1 MESAGPEKSRGGRT
15 FRYGERA
22 VRLDVYLPPA
32 LEALVQEA
40 ANGRRVPGGRKWTA
54 SQLAAEAI
62 ARAYSFDLTSQES

>member
-40 ANGRRVPGGRKWTA
+40 ANVRRVRDGRKWTP

-62 ARAYSFDLTSQES
+62 ARAYNFDLSPQEP